1 MNELMKK
8 KKIDACNSIMIF
20 GAHGRSFQSF
30 SLIKS
35 WVQNQVSIEG
45 KKFKAGLLTERGR
58 EYLRYVDKASSNRQV
73 QKLIGL
79 C

>member
-1 MNELMKK
+1 MNELMK

-45 KKFKAGLLTERGR
+45 KKFKAQLVAKDYSQREEENTSDMLTKP
-58 EYLRYVDKASSNRQV
+58 VPIDKFKS
-73 QKLIGL
+73 
-79 C
+79 